1 MQYYLRYLIILAQ
14 ALFFVKYVTFCQ
26 IELPPLMRRQPYS
39 LNAQRGLGER
49 LTKDSRNE
57 RSDHQEHGQDERH
70 EVGGNRGRRKAR
82 RR

>member
-1 MQYYLRYLIILAQ
+1 
-14 ALFFVKYVTFCQ
+14 
-26 IELPPLMRRQPYS
+26 MRRQSYS
-39 LNAQRGLGER
+39 LNAQRGLGEW

-57 RSDHQEHGQDERH
+57 RSDSQEHDQDERH